1 MPRYT
6 RRTTSRKAS
15 RRPGRPVEN
24 EVSQRE
30 RLLEAAC
37 IQLVA
42 VGAESLTLREV
53 ARRAGVSPSLAN
65 YYFVDRRGLIEA
77 VRNERLLPL
86 SRALCRSMQE
96 RRNDPGS
103 GIAAFIQ
110 NFHGVAA
117 RNPWFAPMLFLHTPK
132 GREDEPGHPADAL
145 APIVELLGQLV
156 AAAQQT
162 GAVRRDLRVENAVL
176 SLLSLC
182 AFAYVA
188 RDAFATQLG
197 LDRSLGGAPALTLH
211 QMAILRGGLQSP
223 RQESRS

>member
-1 MPRYT
+1 MVRKAPKRA
-6 RRTTSRKAS
+6 SRK
-15 RRPGRPVEN
+15 PGRPVETDI
-24 EVSQRE
+24 SQRE

-37 IQLVA
+37 SHLA
-42 VGAESLTLREV
+42 TAGAESLTLRGV
-53 ARRAGVSPSLAN
+53 ALRAGVSPSLAN
-65 YYFVDRRGLIEA
+65 YYFVDRGGLIDA

-96 RRNDPGS
+96 RRGDPGG

-117 RNPWFAPMLFLHTPK
+117 RNPWFAPMLFLHTPRL
-132 GREDEPGHPADAL
+132 REDEPGRPVDAL

-156 AAAQQT
+156 TAAQQV
-162 GAVRRDLRVENAVL
+162 GAVRHDLRVENAVL

-188 RDAFATQLG
+188 RDTLATQLG
-197 LDRSLGGAPALTLH
+197 IDRGLGGAPALTLH
-211 QMAILRGGLQSP
+211 QMAILRSGLQSP
-223 RQESRS
+223 RQEARP